1 MIHSVAEEKGH
12 EDRDSRPDNMVEQLT
27 EEQIAEFKEAFSLF
41 DKDGDGTCVF
51 FSYMLADD
59 DACLL
64 HRRFCLCFCCCCY
77 RCFFFTSTKQEIS
90 RGGISIDLSFLFFFG
105 R

>member
-1 MIHSVAEEKGH
+1 VIHSVAEEKGH
-12 EDRDSRPDNMVEQLT
+12 ENRDSRRPDNMVEQLT

-41 DKDGDGTCVF
+41 DKDGDGTYLCFFF

-77 RCFFFTSTKQEIS
+77 RFF
-90 RGGISIDLSFLFFFG
+90 SFLFFSFHENK

>member
-1 MIHSVAEEKGH
+1 VIHSVAEEKGH

-41 DKDGDGTCVF
+41 DKDGDGTCGF
-51 FSYMLADD
+51 FFLYADD

-64 HRRFCLCFCCCCY
+64 HRRFCLCFCCCCF
-77 RCFFFTSTKQEIS
+77 RFFF
-90 RGGISIDLSFLFFFG
+90 FLP
-105 R
+105 RNKR